1 MFTLDLITTNM
12 EEETASLSSGE
23 EGLEEEEEQER
34 GDSEGAEVQKQERPV
49 WAPCFYYKAG
59 KEVFTYVDQDIII
72 EEGLDNYGGMVWPG
86 ALALCQYLDTHR
98 DQVDLVGK
106 AVLEIGAGT
115 GLLSVVASLLGAWV
129 TATDLPEILNNLRFN
144 LSRNTR
150 GRCRHTPQVAAL
162 EWSYDLEQ
170 TYPKSVYRYDYVFA
184 AEVVYHHDFCNELLA
199 TMEHFCRPGTTLI
212 WANKIRID
220 SDLAFLEKFQKSFD
234 TCLLAEHGEI
244 KIFKAT
250 CKEEEWEKLA
260 EEQVEEEVEEEPEQ
274 EKEENTEEG
283 QEEQVVEKEEEQ
295 VVEKEEEQDDE
306 EEETNGEEEG
316 DKETEKI
323 SDSGCQGNFLSTALR
338 LDRTPLWV
346 PSINSHFGRDVY
358 HYAGHDI
365 VIHET
370 IDSYGAVMWPGAL
383 ALCSYLDNN
392 RDTVDLRDKEVLE
405 LGAGTGLV
413 SIVASLLGASVTAT
427 DLPDIL
433 GNLRANIMR
442 NTRGCCRYTPKV
454 EVLCWSLDLS
464 KSHPSSIYQYDYVLA
479 ADVVYHH
486 DYPDELLATMKH
498 FCRPGTSLIWANKIR
513 MVSDLTFLE
522 KFKETFD
529 TCLLVEDG
537 DMKIFKAAYKK

>member
-1 MFTLDLITTNM
+1 MDSLTTNT
-12 EEETASLSSGE
+12 EEDTTPLSSGE
-23 EGLEEEEEQER
+23 GGRLEEEQQET
-34 GDSEGAEVQKQERPV
+34 EGAEVQKQERPA

-59 KEVFTYVDQDIII
+59 REVYTYVDQDIVI
-72 EEGLDNYGGMVWPG
+72 EEGLDNYGGMIWPG
-86 ALALCQYLDTHR
+86 ALALCQYLDSHR
-98 DQVDLVGK
+98 DRLDLVGK

-115 GLLSVVASLLGAWV
+115 GLLSVVLSLLGAWV
-129 TATDLPEILNNLRFN
+129 TATDLPEILSNLRFN

-162 EWSYDLEQ
+162 EWSHDLEQ

-184 AEVVYHHDFCNELLA
+184 AEVVYHHNFCDELLA
-199 TMEHFCRPGTTLI
+199 TMKHFCRPGTTLI

-220 SDLAFLEKFQKSFD
+220 SDRAFLEKFQKTFD
-234 TCLLAEHGEI
+234 TCLLAEDGEM

-250 CKEEEWEKLA
+250 CKEDEWD
-260 EEQVEEEVEEEPEQ
+260 EEQVEEGVEEEPEQ
-274 EKEENTEEG
+274 EKEESTEEG

-295 VVEKEEEQDDE
+295 GLAV
-306 EEETNGEEEG
+306 N
-316 DKETEKI
+316 
-323 SDSGCQGNFLSTALR
+323 

-346 PSINSHFGRDVY
+346 PSINSQFGRDVY
-358 HYAGHDI
+358 HYTGHDI
-365 VIHET
+365 VIQES

-413 SIVASLLGASVTAT
+413 AIVASLLGASVTAT

-464 KSHPSSIYQYDYVLA
+464 KTHPASVYRYDYVLA

-498 FCRPGTSLIWANKIR
+498 FCRPGTTLIWANKIR
-513 MVSDLTFLE
+513 MVSDVTFME
-522 KFKETFD
+522 RFNKTFH

-537 DMKIFKAAYKK
+537 DMKIFKATYKK